1 MPLWRIYAH
10 PDTFTYD
17 QRKGIAEAIT
27 KQYAMLPAFYVNV
40 IFVDVKEEG
49 LWVGGETKKNFVR
62 LTVEQIA
69 RQMPNP
75 DTEAGRKQ
83 RTAWMDKMNET
94 LRPYILQR
102 PEIEWEI
109 HIAETPR
116 DLWRIQGID
125 PPPSNSEEEKAWKE
139 NNKARSYL

>member
-17 QRKGIAEAIT
+17 QRKGIAQAVT
-27 KQYAMLPAFYVNV
+27 KQYSILPAFYVNV

-49 LWVGGETKKNFVR
+49 LWIGGETKKNFVR

-83 RTAWMDKMNET
+83 RTAWMDKINEVRNELVGSLYVLHRT
-94 LRPYILQR
+94 
-102 PEIEWEI
+102 
-109 HIAETPR
+109 
-116 DLWRIQGID
+116 
-125 PPPSNSEEEKAWKE
+125 N
-139 NNKARSYL
+139 